1 MGPVLTTPVPAA
13 LRGRDRE
20 SSVIAALLDRAR
32 AGRGGALTVAAAP
45 GLGKSALL
53 AAAAR
58 PGFRVLATRGVRHES
73 DVPYAGLHRLL
84 HSRPAA
90 QTRVLASDRVP
101 FALCKALAEVEHPL
115 LCLIDDAHRLDRPS
129 LEALAFAARRI
140 SHLPVALLFTAGDP
154 PPGPLAD
161 LPRLTLS
168 PLDDQA
174 CLRVLEDMAG
184 AGLSADLVE
193 LAAGR
198 PLALA
203 ELAGCT
209 EPPHA
214 LPVHGDLRTRYRR
227 RYLRLS
233 AEARRMVLLATA
245 ADRLPL
251 KLHSAGLEEARTS
264 RLITLDGDT
273 VVPDPLLRATVYADA
288 SPAERRAVHAL
299 LAARGPVEDR
309 PWHRAATAPGP
320 DDALADDLATTAERA
335 CGTGRHDR
343 AVQAWQRA
351 AELTTAP
358 RKRTDR
364 LLNAASCAW
373 TSGRALRARALLRQ
387 AGASGRADLLRGE
400 IELADG
406 LPVIA
411 VWTLLDAAD
420 RLAATDP
427 ALALTALT
435 RAGDAADAMGD
446 VPCRTAVAERA
457 EALAPYRDTAEEF
470 MAAHAIG
477 TAAALQGDHGKA
489 AAPLTRALDLATGL
503 DDAASRI
510 TAGIAALMLGDDHRA
525 RDLAAQAAATARG
538 HDMLEPRALTV
549 LAHAEIALGRYPAAL
564 AAAHEGLRRAQATG
578 QRNRAVEQRAVIA
591 LVSGLYGDADTT
603 HDHLDG
609 VLEEA
614 GQRGLTRAATLASWA
629 LACLDLAAD
638 RPADAAARLGT
649 AHPAIRMLAAPL
661 HVEAAL
667 SAGRRPSAERVAAA
681 FIRWAEATRSPA
693 RKALAARCRALLA
706 EQEDEA
712 AAHFTEAI
720 RLHRKTGSA
729 FELARTELLYGRRLR
744 RDRRPRDARDHLR
757 TALHVF
763 TEAVADQWAEQARVE
778 LRASGAPVTPA
789 TGDPFAELTAQQQQI
804 ARLVAAG
811 ATNREI
817 AARLTISPR
826 TVDGHLR
833 NVFTRLGIRS
843 RVELARLLP

>member
-1 MGPVLTTPVPAA
+1 MGPVLTTEVPAA

-20 SSVIAALLDRAR
+20 SAVIAALLERAR
-32 AGRGGALTVAAAP
+32 TGRGGALTVAAAP

-53 AAAAR
+53 ATAAR
-58 PGFRVLATRGVRHES
+58 PGFQVLATRGVRHER

-84 HSRPAA
+84 HSRPATQA
-90 QTRVLASDRVP
+90 RVLTSDRVP
-101 FALCKALAEVEHPL
+101 FALCKALAETDRPL

-154 PPGPLAD
+154 PPGHLAD
-161 LPRLTLS
+161 LPRLPLT

-174 CLRVLEDMAG
+174 CLRVLEDMTDADP
-184 AGLSADLVE
+184 SANLIE

-209 EPPHA
+209 EPRA
-214 LPVHGDLRTRYRR
+214 LPAHGDLRTRYRR

-233 AEARRMVLLATA
+233 PEARNLILLTTA
-245 ADRLPL
+245 AERLPL

-264 RLITLDGDT
+264 RLVTLDGDT

-288 SPAERRAVHAL
+288 SPAERRAAHAL

-309 PWHRAATAPGP
+309 PWHRATTVPGP
-320 DDALADDLATTAERA
+320 DDALADDLATTAEQA
-335 CGTGRHDR
+335 CETGRHDR
-343 AVQAWQRA
+343 AIRTWHRA

-358 RKRTDR
+358 RKRADH
-364 LLNAASCAW
+364 LLSAASCAW
-373 TSGRALRARALLRQ
+373 TSGRLLRARALLRQ
-387 AGASGRADLLRGE
+387 AGDSGRADLLRGE

-411 VWTLLDAAD
+411 VWTLLEAAD
-420 RLAATDP
+420 RLADDP
-427 ALALTALT
+427 ALALAALT

-457 EALAPYRDTAEEF
+457 AALGPYRSAAEEF
-470 MAAHAIG
+470 MAAHAAG
-477 TAAALQGDHGKA
+477 TAAALQGDHERA

-503 DDAASRI
+503 DDAASRT
-510 TAGIAALMLGDDHRA
+510 TAGIAALMLGDDQRA
-525 RDLAAQAAATARG
+525 RDLAARAAATARG

-578 QRNRAVEQRAVIA
+578 QRNRAVEQRAMIA
-591 LVSGLYGDADTT
+591 LVSALYGDADTT
-603 HDHLDG
+603 LDHLDG

-614 GQRGLTRAATLASWA
+614 GQRGLTRAAALASWA

-649 AHPAIRMLAAPL
+649 AHPAVRMLAAPL

-681 FIRWAEATRSPA
+681 FTQWAEAARSPA

-706 EQEDEA
+706 QREDEA

-720 RLHRKTGSA
+720 RLHREAGSA

-763 TEAVADQWAEQARVE
+763 TEAAADQWAEQARVE

-811 ATNREI
+811 ATNREV